1 MERERASSI
10 ELVLDAAGEEAVRGE
25 WAALEAAG
33 LSSMG
38 AHRSPSNRPHVTLL
52 AAPGLPVPRLAP
64 TLPIALRLGPPE
76 LLPGDGERRVLA
88 RPVERAE
95 ELLALRAA
103 VVAALAAQEP
113 GATWATW
120 ATDAREA
127 AAAGDGSHPTLDR
140 RDACA
145 DHAAA
150 WLPHVTLAKR
160 LRASELP
167 RALRLLGGPIE
178 AAAVGLRHWDPELAR
193 TTALAGP

>member
-10 ELVLDAAGEEAVRGE
+10 ELVLDAASEEAVRRE

-52 AAPGLPVPRLAP
+52 AVPGLPVPRFQPA
-64 TLPIALRLGPPE
+64 LPIALRLGQPA

-88 RPVERAE
+88 RPVERTAALE
-95 ELLALRAA
+95 ALRAA

-113 GATWATW
+113 GATW